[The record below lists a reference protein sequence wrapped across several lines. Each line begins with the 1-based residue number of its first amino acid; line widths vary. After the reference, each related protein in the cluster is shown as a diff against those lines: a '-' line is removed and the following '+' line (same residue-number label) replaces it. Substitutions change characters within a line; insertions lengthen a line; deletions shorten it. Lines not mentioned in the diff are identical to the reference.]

1 MVTKPSNNLRRE
13 LKWLR
18 ETDSIQRDKDLILSI
33 INKKITNKRV
43 RTSTGTD
50 TRLAIDTAT
59 GLGAQVPR
67 RIGTVGVGQNSP
79 ANGLSGN
86 PAQSIAGV
94 NGPINEQS
102 SGRNT
107 EHSNILF
114 TSTQIRRKVGTDEPI
129 VLEKPSNVPNNY
141 HVTNGINNTSNINNI
156 NRGSNVRP
164 AQPPSISTIHE
175 SQGLTLSP
183 ANSSPKLVLGEQE
196 TINLQQKLITA
207 LKKQSVLLIQK
218 CEILGS
224 VTLSKLERDKRIKD
238 EVEPQLSETS
248 ILIKDYEARL
258 GLELTSS
265 QPNSNYTFGTYN
277 SQLFASGVTMGTNP
291 GRAAPTTTNTNTNIL
306 PSPPE
311 RPINYETSSSI
322 ASNNI
327 ELDLIEVLDDDD
339 EDDDINYSKNN
350 KNASGVGV
358 VAHHTKDS
366 DFLPLNTVGKDTAK
380 DDSEADDNDVTIISQ
395 GHNPDMQQELPVR
408 RLRNLPPVNYRIPER
423 DDPLDY
429 HVGKPLSTQDID
441 HQIDSCDEVAEED
454 DVSDYL
460 STRDGEMEQIHQ
472 SDLDFVVDDSTFDM
486 VSDVEREYVEP
497 DDGDATSKTDIEVIL
512 SSPLGSP
519 RHEPKD
525 TGIEEI
531 DLLDDDDYEPHQTVH
546 PEGDKPS
553 DFANTPS
560 QTGYEDHGLVFLA
573 DQESRNGKNVNDGD
587 NNDVDD
593 DDDLSDSDLE
603 KFDEE
608 RENMTQVQRIKEL
621 DDDLKIIAERSLINE
636 SALEPPSQLVPLIKQ
651 EKQDSFNKGFSEDD
665 EEDFSLLNDIS
676 TEAKT
681 DHTGDKESDL
691 PENGLQRYPWTEE
704 VYFRLHEVFKLPGF
718 RSNQLEAINAILDGK
733 DVFVLMPT
741 GGGKSLCYQ
750 LPAVVQSGKTKGTTI
765 VISPLISL
773 MQDQVEHLLALNIK
787 ACMFSSKGTSEERRQ
802 TFNLFIN
809 GFLDMIYISPE
820 MISAS
825 EQCKRAIR
833 KLHDNGKLARIVVD
847 EAHCVSSWGHDFRP
861 DYQELKFFKDE
872 FPDVPMMALTA
883 TASEHVR
890 MDIIHN
896 LHLKD
901 PVFLK
906 QSFNRT
912 NLFYTVKRKT
922 KNTVSEI
929 CNEIKTK
936 FKNQTGIIYCHS
948 KSSCEHLC
956 AQLQQNGIRCSF
968 YHAGMEPDERLQVQQ
983 AWQSDRVQVI
993 CATVAFG
1000 MGIDKPDVRFVYH
1013 FTVPRTLEGY
1023 YQETGRAGRD
1033 GKFSYC
1039 TTYFSFKDI
1048 RTIQTMIQKDE
1059 NLDRESKEH
1068 HLMRLQQV
1076 LAYCDNVTDC
1086 RRKLVLKYFN
1096 EDFDEN
1102 LCNKNCDNCLN
1113 KANIV
1118 CEERDVTEMAKTI
1131 AKLVQRIQGD
1141 RVTLIHCQDIIKGS
1155 KSSRVVKAGHANL
1168 EEHGSGKSISKSDIE
1183 RIFFHLVSMG
1193 VLKEYSIM
1201 NNSGFASS
1209 YVRVGPN
1216 VRKLLNGELK
1226 VRMQFS
1232 VQSKSSRPSTSESST
1247 GDAYSAS
1254 NPPVAHRRGNSVE
1267 IDTAR
1272 PLPGFI
1278 NARDHLRAYTYG
1290 EGTPINLKNNEDVR
1304 STQELSEVTYAFNKL
1319 KELSLNLGNRMN
1331 PPVSC
1336 FLPDIILKKVAT
1348 FLPVNEEEFAH
1359 LPFVNEKHCKK
1370 FKYFKPTIME
1380 LRKRRVD
1387 VISSSEANR
1396 SIVISQGS
1404 SIQDP
1409 SSSYNPETT
1418 KSRFFAS
1425 LEKSTKEDE
1434 QILEHLRNTQSLAS
1448 KLTSKYSYKQEEPRR
1463 KKPNY
1468 RRFYGA
1474 KRRGSQRR

>member
-1 MVTKPSNNLRRE
+1 
-13 LKWLR
+13 
-18 ETDSIQRDKDLILSI
+18 
-33 INKKITNKRV
+33 
-43 RTSTGTD
+43 
-50 TRLAIDTAT
+50 
-59 GLGAQVPR
+59 
-67 RIGTVGVGQNSP
+67 
-79 ANGLSGN
+79 
-86 PAQSIAGV
+86 
-94 NGPINEQS
+94 
-102 SGRNT
+102 
-107 EHSNILF
+107 
-114 TSTQIRRKVGTDEPI
+114 
-129 VLEKPSNVPNNY
+129 
-141 HVTNGINNTSNINNI
+141 
-156 NRGSNVRP
+156 
-164 AQPPSISTIHE
+164 
-175 SQGLTLSP
+175 
-183 ANSSPKLVLGEQE
+183 
-196 TINLQQKLITA
+196 
-207 LKKQSVLLIQK
+207 
-218 CEILGS
+218 
-224 VTLSKLERDKRIKD
+224 
-238 EVEPQLSETS
+238 
-248 ILIKDYEARL
+248 
-258 GLELTSS
+258 
-265 QPNSNYTFGTYN
+265 
-277 SQLFASGVTMGTNP
+277 
-291 GRAAPTTTNTNTNIL
+291 
-306 PSPPE
+306 
-311 RPINYETSSSI
+311 
-322 ASNNI
+322 
-327 ELDLIEVLDDDD
+327 
-339 EDDDINYSKNN
+339 
-350 KNASGVGV
+350 
-358 VAHHTKDS
+358 
-366 DFLPLNTVGKDTAK
+366 
-380 DDSEADDNDVTIISQ
+380 
-395 GHNPDMQQELPVR
+395 
-408 RLRNLPPVNYRIPER
+408 
-423 DDPLDY
+423 
-429 HVGKPLSTQDID
+429 
-441 HQIDSCDEVAEED
+441 
-454 DVSDYL
+454 
-460 STRDGEMEQIHQ
+460 
-472 SDLDFVVDDSTFDM
+472 
-486 VSDVEREYVEP
+486 
-497 DDGDATSKTDIEVIL
+497 
-512 SSPLGSP
+512 
-519 RHEPKD
+519 
-525 TGIEEI
+525 
-531 DLLDDDDYEPHQTVH
+531 
-546 PEGDKPS
+546 
-553 DFANTPS
+553 
-560 QTGYEDHGLVFLA
+560 
-573 DQESRNGKNVNDGD
+573 
-587 NNDVDD
+587 
-593 DDDLSDSDLE
+593 
-603 KFDEE
+603 
-608 RENMTQVQRIKEL
+608 
-621 DDDLKIIAERSLINE
+621 
-636 SALEPPSQLVPLIKQ
+636 
-651 EKQDSFNKGFSEDD
+651 
-665 EEDFSLLNDIS
+665 
-676 TEAKT
+676 
-681 DHTGDKESDL
+681 
-691 PENGLQRYPWTEE
+691 
-704 VYFRLHEVFKLPGF
+704 
-718 RSNQLEAINAILDGK
+718 
-733 DVFVLMPT
+733 
-741 GGGKSLCYQ
+741 
-750 LPAVVQSGKTKGTTI
+750 
-765 VISPLISL
+765 
-773 MQDQVEHLLALNIK
+773 
-787 ACMFSSKGTSEERRQ
+787 
-802 TFNLFIN
+802 
-809 GFLDMIYISPE
+809 
-820 MISAS
+820 
-825 EQCKRAIR
+825 
-833 KLHDNGKLARIVVD
+833 
-847 EAHCVSSWGHDFRP
+847 
-861 DYQELKFFKDE
+861 
-872 FPDVPMMALTA
+872 
-883 TASEHVR
+883 
-890 MDIIHN
+890 
-896 LHLKD
+896 
-901 PVFLK
+901 
-906 QSFNRT
+906 
-912 NLFYTVKRKT
+912 
-922 KNTVSEI
+922 
-929 CNEIKTK
+929 
-936 FKNQTGIIYCHS
+936 
-948 KSSCEHLC
+948 
-956 AQLQQNGIRCSF
+956 
-968 YHAGMEPDERLQVQQ
+968 MEPDERLQVQQ